1 MSHYD
6 FNRIID
12 RRGSGAMKWDDL
24 PKKYGR
30 LIPMSM
36 ADMDFPLP
44 EEVLEAF
51 HKRIDH
57 GFFGYAAMVESDYQ
71 AVLNWIERMHG
82 QVVPKEWL
90 FPGHGVVPTMR
101 AAQFVLTKP
110 DDKIVVQ
117 GPVHTPFFSTA
128 SRFGREVVDVPLL
141 KDETGDY
148 SMNYAGLEKAF
159 AEGAK
164 MMLLCNPHNPVGRVW
179 TWEECRQLA
188 DLCIRY
194 NVFLIVDEI
203 HRDLLM
209 PGVQYTCFTDI
220 PGMAERCIEVI
231 SPSKTFNLGGFHI
244 STAIVSDPD
253 LRRAMRDRLKDIGL
267 TAERPTVMS
276 MAAQTA
282 CYTHGET
289 WVRELREYLNGNF
302 DLAVEILKGTPLKAA
317 KPDSTYLLWV
327 DCSALNMNTD
337 TLKKFMIERAHIYPE
352 LGSVFDSL
360 DFASYKGHQTH
371 MRLGIGMPRCLV
383 EEAMTALKEA
393 INTL

>member
-1 MSHYD
+1 MKCYD
-6 FNRIID
+6 FDTVYD

-24 PKKYGR
+24 PKQYGR

-36 ADMDFPLP
+36 ADMDFRLP

-71 AVLNWIERMHG
+71 AVLSWIRRLHG

-101 AAQFVLTKP
+101 AAQFVLTSP
-110 DDKIVVQ
+110 GDKIVVQ

-141 KDETGDY
+141 KDNAGRYT
-148 SMNYAGLEKAF
+148 MNYAGLEKAF
-159 AEGAK
+159 ADGAK

-179 TWEECRQLA
+179 TREECQRLA

-209 PGVQYTCFTDI
+209 PGVEYTCFMDL

-231 SPSKTFNLGGFHI
+231 SPSKTFNLGGCHI

-253 LRRAMRDRLKDIGL
+253 LRKAMRDRLKDIGL

-282 CYTHGET
+282 CYTHGEA
-289 WVRELREYLNGNF
+289 WVRQLRQYLSDNF
-302 DLAVEILKGTPLKAA
+302 DLAAEILKGTPLKVT
-317 KPDSTYLLWV
+317 KPESTYLMWV
-327 DCSALNMNTD
+327 DCSALNMDTD
-337 TLKKFMIERAHIYPE
+337 TLKKFMVERAHIYPE
-352 LGSVFDSL
+352 LGSVFGSL
-360 DFASYKGHQTH
+360 DFASYKGLQSH
-371 MRLGIGMPRCLV
+371 MRLGIGMPRVLV
-383 EEAMTALKEA
+383 EEAMTSLKEA
-393 INTL
+393 LNTL